1 MMWGLLVLCWC
12 EPNKTSVKTEWM
24 FLFWIWYWTLIYSQ
38 NILQKSN
45 WGLRTVQHVCILVQ
59 LQNPSIV
66 LMYKVLAWKKKIR
79 RIFLLMFETKWV
91 KESREFLFRRKYLFL
106 CVKKWGVKIRYKQ
119 IWIFRGEKSGKQ
131 KIFSTRKEYLKKKWM
146 DEILLEF
153 FFRRIFPMCDN
164 EWGKKSTG
172 KTKSLENFKCFSLYT
187 NFPSRLFSSHVWN
200 VFVNGNISM
209 ENTFWGLSKNDSA
222 RFILVECN

>member
-1 MMWGLLVLCWC
+1 MDVFILNLIL
-12 EPNKTSVKTEWM
+12 NSNLFTEY
-24 FLFWIWYWTLIYSQ
+24 ITEI
-38 NILQKSN
+38 K
-45 WGLRTVQHVCILVQ
+45 LRLKNSAVCLYTGTFTKPKYCPYVQSTC
-59 LQNPSIV
+59 
-66 LMYKVLAWKKKIR
+66 MKKKIR
-79 RIFLLMFETKWV
+79 RILLLMFETKWV

-119 IWIFRGEKSGKQ
+119 IWIFRREKSGKQ

-209 ENTFWGLSKNDSA
+209 ENIFRGLSKNKQHVSSWWNVIKYIS
-222 RFILVECN
+222 RTLVL

>member
-146 DEILLEF
+146 DEIILEF

-172 KTKSLENFKCFSLYT
+172 KTKGLENFKCFSLHT

>member
-1 MMWGLLVLCWC
+1 MFIYWYIY
-12 EPNKTSVKTEWM
+12 NK
-24 FLFWIWYWTLIYSQ
+24 YCPY
-38 NILQKSN
+38 
-45 WGLRTVQHVCILVQ
+45 VQSTC
-59 LQNPSIV
+59 
-66 LMYKVLAWKKKIR
+66 MKKKIR
-79 RIFLLMFETKWV
+79 RILLLMFETKWV

-172 KTKSLENFKCFSLYT
+172 KTKSLENFKCFSLHT
-187 NFPSRLFSSHVWN
+187 NFPSRLFRSHVWN

-209 ENTFWGLSKNDSA
+209 ENIFRGLSKNDSA
-222 RFILVECN
+222 HFILVECN